1 MAEYIFKDMVRKRGL
16 GDTFT
21 EIASCAVSREE
32 IGNPVY
38 PPARREL
45 GRHGIGCQGH
55 AARQITLAD
64 HDHYDLII
72 LMDRSNMRILQRMWG
87 DARMD
92 KVRMLLNRD
101 VADPWYTDDFETT
114 YEDIVNGLEALI
126 EEYSA

>member
-1 MAEYIFKDMVRKRGL
+1 MAEYIFKDTVRKRGL
-16 GDTFT
+16 GGIFT
-21 EIASCAVSREE
+21 EISSCAVSREE

-55 AARQITLAD
+55 AARQITFSD
-64 HDHYDLII
+64 HDYYDLII

-92 KVRMLLNRD
+92 NVRMLLNRD

-114 YEDIVNGLEALI
+114 YDDIVNGLEALI